1 MWIDILV
8 ALILFFSLIGGLKEG
23 AVKRGF
29 SLLTLLI
36 AIPVAATFFRL
47 PATILSFLPGEN
59 WSNFIGFFITLAFL
73 TAILH
78 IAFFLPRRIVQK
90 TWSKGLL
97 FRLTGGALNV
107 LNTAI
112 GMVIFALLVKAYP
125 IIGWLERAVTES
137 SALTW
142 LVTYLS
148 FVEAW
153 LAKVLQDT
161 AIAVFTEPLLT
172 LVSHISFITL
182 DKYQGIGY

>member
-1 MWIDILV
+1 MMWVDILV

-29 SLLTLLI
+29 SVLTLLI

-47 PATILSFLPGEN
+47 PATLLSFLPRDDWN
-59 WSNFIGFFITLAFL
+59 NFIGFFITLAFI

-90 TWSKGLL
+90 TWNKGLL

-107 LNTAI
+107 LNSAI
-112 GMVIFALLVKAYP
+112 GMVVFALVVRAYP
-125 IIGWLERAVTES
+125 IIDWLERAVTES

-142 LVTYLS
+142 LVNYLS

-153 LAKVLQDT
+153 LAKMLQST
-161 AIAVFTEPLLT
+161 AITVFTGPILT
-172 LVSHISFITL
+172 LVSQISFLTP
-182 DKYQGIGY
+182 

>member
-1 MWIDILV
+1 MMWVDILV

-23 AVKRGF
+23 AVKKGF
-29 SLLTLLI
+29 SLLALLI

-47 PATILSFLPGEN
+47 PATLLSFLPGEN
-59 WSNFIGFFITLAFL
+59 WNNFIGFFITLAFL

-107 LNTAI
+107 LNSAI
-112 GMVIFALLVKAYP
+112 GMVVFALVVGAYP
-125 IIGWLERAVTES
+125 IIDWLERAVTAS

-142 LVTYLS
+142 LVNYLS

-153 LAKVLQDT
+153 LAKVLQGT
-161 AIAVFTEPLLT
+161 AITVFTGPIST
-172 LVSHISFITL
+172 LVSQISFLTP
-182 DKYQGIGY
+182 